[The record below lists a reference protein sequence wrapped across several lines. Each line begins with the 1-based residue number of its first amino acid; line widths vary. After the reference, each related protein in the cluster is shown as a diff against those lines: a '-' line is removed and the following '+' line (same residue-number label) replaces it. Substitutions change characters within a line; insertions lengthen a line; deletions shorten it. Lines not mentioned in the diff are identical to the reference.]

1 MSVSTKVALLK
12 VAENQ
17 MRSRGYSAFSYAD
30 LAATI
35 GIRKASIHHHFP
47 TKECLGQEL
56 IKDSINRFE
65 TTMRSIEDADRDP
78 MMRLRAFSRLFLIS
92 ANEGL
97 LPLCGALAAEMAAL
111 PLSLQVLTRL
121 FFETQLDWLQRTI
134 SEAAIQKGWLL
145 AKPAQAYAF
154 MLLSTLEGASL
165 IDWTLGRSADP
176 LTGFDCL
183 LESLE
188 RSAAMSSREIKH
200 GRGHQLSC

>member
-200 GRGHQLSC
+200 ASGHQLSC